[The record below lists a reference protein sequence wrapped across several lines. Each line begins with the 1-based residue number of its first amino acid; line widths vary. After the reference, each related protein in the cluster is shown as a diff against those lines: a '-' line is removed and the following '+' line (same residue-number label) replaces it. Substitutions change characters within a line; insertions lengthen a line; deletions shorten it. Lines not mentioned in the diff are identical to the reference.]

1 MTPLDCFGTACLA
14 MTKKCVGTA
23 ALRAAFAQPTLM
35 RKRAPCESRAR
46 MKPAPFTY
54 HAPTSVDEAVALLAT
69 WGPQDGRVLAGGQ
82 SLIPTMAFRVARPA
96 HLIDINGIAELA
108 QLTVAGSALTIGA
121 CVRHAAFE
129 SEAVPG
135 PTGAL
140 LRNVVR
146 HIAHYPIRTRGTFC
160 GSIAHAD
167 PASEWCCV
175 MAALDGIVL
184 LRSRRGDR
192 LLRAEDFFHGIMT
205 TALEE
210 DELLVA
216 AKLPLLADGTRTGF
230 AEFSRRKGDFAI
242 AMAAVCYRREHGV
255 MVEPHVA
262 VGGAEARARR
272 VSAAEAVLRG
282 RAPETDVFEKAGTAA
297 AAAIDP
303 LEDINNTAAYRR
315 SLVRTLIERAL
326 EDAR

>member
-1 MTPLDCFGTACLA
+1 
-14 MTKKCVGTA
+14 
-23 ALRAAFAQPTLM
+23 
-35 RKRAPCESRAR
+35 

-54 HAPTSVDEAVALLAT
+54 HAPTSVDEAVALLAQ

-108 QLTVAGSALTIGA
+108 RISVKGGVLTIGA

-129 SEAVPG
+129 SHAVPG

-140 LRNVVR
+140 LRTVVR

-160 GSIAHAD
+160 GSVAHAD

-175 MAALDGIVL
+175 MAALDGVVV
-184 LRSRRGDR
+184 LRSRRGVRR
-192 LLRAEDFFHGIMT
+192 LCADAFYQGVMA

-210 DELLVA
+210 DELVVA
-216 AKLPLLADGTRTGF
+216 AELPLLPEGTRAGF

-242 AMAAVCYRREHGV
+242 AMALACYRLENGA
-255 MVEPHVA
+255 MVEPRVA
-262 VGGAEARARR
+262 IGGAEARARR
-272 VSAAEAVLRG
+272 IAQAEAALRG
-282 RAPETDVFEKAGTAA
+282 RAPGAEVFGAAGAAA

-315 SLVRTLIERAL
+315 SLVRTLVERAL
-326 EDAR
+326 ESAQ

>member
-1 MTPLDCFGTACLA
+1 
-14 MTKKCVGTA
+14 
-23 ALRAAFAQPTLM
+23 
-35 RKRAPCESRAR
+35 

-54 HAPTSVDEAVALLAT
+54 HAPSSVDEAVALIAQ

-108 QLTVAGSALTIGA
+108 RITVDGDVLTIGA

-129 SEAVPG
+129 SDAVPG

-140 LRNVVR
+140 LRKVVR
-146 HIAHYPIRTRGTFC
+146 NIAHYPIRTRGTFC

-175 MAALDGIVL
+175 MAALDGVAV

-192 LLRAEDFFHGIMT
+192 RLRADDFFHGVMA
-205 TALEE
+205 TALAE

-216 AKLPLLADGTRTGF
+216 VELPLLPAGTRAGF

-242 AMAAVCYRREHGV
+242 AMALASYRLERGAII
-255 MVEPHVA
+255 EPRVA
-262 VGGAEARARR
+262 IGGAEARARR
-272 VSAAEAVLRG
+272 VPEAEAALRG
-282 RAPETDVFEKAGTAA
+282 RTPEAGAFAQAGEAA
-297 AAAIDP
+297 AAEIDP

-315 SLVRTLIERAL
+315 SLVRTLTERAL
-326 EDAR
+326 ESAR

>member
-1 MTPLDCFGTACLA
+1 
-14 MTKKCVGTA
+14 
-23 ALRAAFAQPTLM
+23 
-35 RKRAPCESRAR
+35 

-54 HAPTSVDEAVALLAT
+54 HAPTSVDEAVALLAQ

-96 HLIDINGIAELA
+96 HLIDINGVAELA
-108 QLTVAGSALTIGA
+108 SLSVKDGVLAIGA
-121 CVRHAAFE
+121 CVRHAAFD
-129 SEAVPG
+129 SGAVPG

-140 LRNVVR
+140 LRKVVR
-146 HIAHYPIRTRGTFC
+146 HIAHHPIRTRGTFC
-160 GSIAHAD
+160 GSIANAD

-175 MAALDGIVL
+175 MAALDGVVV
-184 LRSRRGDR
+184 LRSRRGVRR
-192 LLRAEDFFHGIMT
+192 LPAAEFYQGIMA

-216 AKLPLLADGTRTGF
+216 AELPLLAEGTRTGF
-230 AEFSRRKGDFAI
+230 QEFSRRKGDFAI
-242 AMAAVCYRREHGV
+242 AMALVCYRLANGT
-255 MVEPHVA
+255 MIEPRVA
-262 VGGAEARARR
+262 IGGAESHARR
-272 VSAAEAVLRG
+272 VAQAEQALHG
-282 RAPETDVFEKAGTAA
+282 QAPGADVFAQAGEAA

-326 EDAR
+326 ESAQ

>member
-1 MTPLDCFGTACLA
+1 
-14 MTKKCVGTA
+14 
-23 ALRAAFAQPTLM
+23 
-35 RKRAPCESRAR
+35 

-54 HAPTSVDEAVALLAT
+54 HAPTSVEEAVALIGE

-108 QLTVAGSALTIGA
+108 RMSVTDGALSIGA

-129 SEAVPG
+129 ADSVPG
-135 PTGAL
+135 PTSAL
-140 LRNVVR
+140 LRKVVR
-146 HIAHYPIRTRGTFC
+146 NIAHHPIRTRGTFC

-175 MAALDGIVL
+175 MAGLDGVVV
-184 LRSRRGDR
+184 LRSSRGVRR
-192 LLRAEDFFHGIMT
+192 LRASEFFHGVMA

-210 DELLVA
+210 DELVVA
-216 AKLPLLADGTRTGF
+216 AELPLLAEGTRTGF
-230 AEFSRRKGDFAI
+230 QEFSRRKGDFAI
-242 AMAAVCYRREHGV
+242 AMALACYQIENGV
-255 MVEPHVA
+255 MIEPRVA
-262 VGGAEARARR
+262 IGGAEAQARR
-272 VSAAEAVLRG
+272 VPEAEQALRG
-282 RAPETDVFEKAGTAA
+282 HAPGADVFAHAGAAA

-315 SLVRTLIERAL
+315 GLVRTLVERAL
-326 EDAR
+326 ESAQ

>member
-1 MTPLDCFGTACLA
+1 
-14 MTKKCVGTA
+14 
-23 ALRAAFAQPTLM
+23 
-35 RKRAPCESRAR
+35 

-54 HAPTSVDEAVALLAT
+54 HAPTSVDEAVALLAQ
-69 WGPQDGRVLAGGQ
+69 WGPQDGRILAGGQ

-96 HLIDINGIAELA
+96 HLIDINGIGDLA
-108 QLTVAGSALTIGA
+108 RMSINDGVLSIGA

-129 SEAVPG
+129 GDAVPG

-140 LRNVVR
+140 LREVVR

-160 GSIAHAD
+160 GSVAHAD

-175 MAALDGIVL
+175 MAALDGIVV
-184 LRSRRGDR
+184 LRSRRGVR
-192 LLRAEDFFHGIMT
+192 RLRAFEFFQGVMA

-216 AKLPLLADGTRTGF
+216 AELPLLPEGTRTGF
-230 AEFSRRKGDFAI
+230 QEFSRRKGDFAI
-242 AMAAVCYRREHGV
+242 AMALVCYRLDNGL
-255 MVEPHVA
+255 MVEPRVA
-262 VGGAEARARR
+262 IGGAESHARR
-272 VSAAEAVLRG
+272 IPQADEALRG
-282 RAPETDVFEKAGTAA
+282 SAPGTEVFAQASNAA

-315 SLVRTLIERAL
+315 SLVRTLVERAL
-326 EDAR
+326 EGAQ